1 MLYAKGTIV
10 QPLPHG
16 QANLSHLAAVTVWT
30 GREYVTVNNPIRVFF
45 GARGGITVQGQY
57 GTGTTVK
64 STDPM
69 AAIVAAI
76 DDKSE
81 RVQGEWQGIRFTS

>member
-16 QANLSHLAAVTVWT
+16 QANLTHLAAVTVWT
-30 GREYVTVNNPIRVFF
+30 GDEYVTVNHPIRAFF
-45 GARGGITVQGQY
+45 PAKGGITVQGQY

-64 STDPM
+64 STDPH
-69 AAIVAAI
+69 AAIVAAVD
-76 DDKSE
+76 DDKE
-81 RVQGEWQGIRFTS
+81 RVQADWEGLRFTN